1 MFSKLLRWKASVKS
15 WYSFWNSINIDR
27 FLTPCELRTALPKT
41 ARDSQ
46 TWKTNLWLP
55 KGKAEGGKIRS
66 FGLAY
71 THYYVLSS
79 YPTRTFCMVQG
90 TILNIL

>member
-41 ARDSQ
+41 AKRFTDMEN
-46 TWKTNLWLP
+46 KLWLP
-55 KGKAEGGKIRS
+55 KGKVGKS
-66 FGLAY
+66 KLGLGLTY
-71 THYYVLSS
+71 T
-79 YPTRTFCMVQG
+79 C
-90 TILNIL
+90 